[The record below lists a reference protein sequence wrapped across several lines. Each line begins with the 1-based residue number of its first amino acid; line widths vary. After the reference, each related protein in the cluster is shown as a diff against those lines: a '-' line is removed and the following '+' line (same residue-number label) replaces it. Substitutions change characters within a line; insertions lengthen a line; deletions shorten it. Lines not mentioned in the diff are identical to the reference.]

1 MVIFRSYVKL
11 PEGIN
16 RYPPRLGDRILP
28 MFDLGSWVKMVEWP
42 PKMWCERPW
51 KWSKSAVHSRF
62 LLFYVRVYIYIP
74 YIPYIYHIYTIYIYI
89 YISHVCIYIYIYTI
103 NIPVISHSYP
113 INIPLN
119 PQCLNLQIRHKPI
132 RVRRWSPRHFA
143 AWRAGRQLITG
154 GRLPSGK
161 HTKKLWKITIFHG

>member
-1 MVIFRSYVKL
+1 MRKTLKVIKICSPFPLSTVL
-11 PEGIN
+11 CACI
-16 RYPPRLGDRILP
+16 
-28 MFDLGSWVKMVEWP
+28 
-42 PKMWCERPW
+42 
-51 KWSKSAVHSRF
+51 
-62 LLFYVRVYIYIP
+62 
-74 YIPYIYHIYTIYIYI
+74 YIYHIYIYTIYIYI
-89 YISHVCIYIYIYTI
+89 PCMYIYIYTI

-161 HTKKLWKITIFHG
+161 HTKNYGKSPFFMGKSTISTGPFSIANCKRLPEGKSPESHQPILTTEPPAEQCT

>member
-1 MVIFRSYVKL
+1 MLNYQRVSTVIRQ
-11 PEGIN
+11 
-16 RYPPRLGDRILP
+16 
-28 MFDLGSWVKMVEWP
+28 DLGIVSSPCLTWGAGSKWLNDP
-42 PKMWCERPW
+42 PKCDAKDLESDQNLQSIP
-51 KWSKSAVHSRF
+51 A
-62 LLFYVRVYIYIP
+62 FYCSMCVYIYIP
-74 YIPYIYHIYTIYIYI
+74 YIYIPYIYIP
-89 YISHVCIYIYIYTI
+89 CMYIYIYTI

-161 HTKKLWKITIFHG
+161 HTKNYGKSPFFMGKSTINGHVQ

>member
-62 LLFYVRVYIYIP
+62 LLFYVRVYIYI
-74 YIPYIYHIYTIYIYI
+74 YIPYI
-89 YISHVCIYIYIYTI
+89 YISHVCIYIYTI

-161 HTKKLWKITIFHG
+161 HTKNYGKSPFFMGKSTINGHVQ